1 MAGQTGTILAM
12 RGIQKRF
19 GDVNALDD
27 VEFCLGEGEVHALLG
42 VNGAGKS
49 TLIKILSGVYSK
61 DGGTIEIAGKAYDL
75 GSPRAAIEAGVAVVQ
90 QHPELVGDL
99 TGAENIFLGHE
110 SAKPGLFSRIDRSGI
125 AARAQAMLSRFPIDI
140 DLGRRV
146 ADMPAVDR
154 EIVAILHALRLE
166 NARILILDEP
176 TSTLTEREKASLF
189 SMMKTLKAAGI
200 AIIYITH
207 RLEEVFEI
215 ADAFTVFRGGRNVAT
230 HTVKEAREKKIS
242 IPNLMLDSDKGLTFP
257 PRSQKTDG
265 DIVLEAKN
273 LSAEGLFRNVS
284 FAARKGEILG
294 IFGLVGSGVDEL
306 SKALFGV
313 VAPDSGEIHLKGRA
327 VRFRSAAQA
336 LQAGIFLVPG
346 DSPVGYRLPLS
357 ALAYIPPSQ
366 YPYINPQDPT
376 VPREKL
382 PDFHGHG
389 GRPLQTAHFE
399 PFSERQPQPG
409 QIGGYAQDIDG
420 HVRTALS
427 VEARDGRLCV
437 FMPPTVTVEDYLDLI
452 ASIERAAK
460 ALGLPVH
467 IEGYAPP
474 QDERIDVIRV
484 APDPGVIEVNIHPAS
499 SWKECVE
506 TTAAIYEE
514 ARQTRLGTDKF
525 MIDGRHTGTGGGNH
539 VVVGGANPNDSPFL
553 RRPDLLKSLVLHWQ
567 RHPSMS
573 YLFSGLFIGPTSQ
586 APRIDEAR
594 HDGLYELEIA
604 LAQVPA
610 PGQGQPPL
618 PWLVDRLFR
627 NLLTDV
633 SGNTHRSEICIDKL
647 FSPDGP
653 TGRLGLVE
661 FRGFEMPPNAR
672 MSLAQQLLVRALIAR
687 AWRTPLDGRFVR
699 WGTSLHDR
707 FMLPHYV
714 WADFLDVLADLR
726 QHGFDFRPEWFA
738 AQLEFRFPFCG
749 EVQYGE
755 TRLEIRQALEP
766 WHVMGEEGAPGGT
779 VRYVDSSVE
788 RLQVRLQTDNPERYR
803 VACNGRAVPLRQTGE
818 AGVSVAGVRFK
829 AWHPASG
836 LHPVLPVDTPLTF
849 DIYDTWSGRSLGG
862 CRYHVAHPGGRNYE
876 TFPVNGNEAE
886 ARRLAR
892 FEPWGHTAGSYPL
905 MQETVSPEFPLTLD
919 LRRPQGL

>member
-27 VEFCLGEGEVHALLG
+27 VDFCLGEGEVHALLG

-313 VAPDSGEIHLKGRA
+313 VAPNSGEIHLKGRA

-346 DSPVGYRLPLS
+346 DR
-357 ALAYIPPSQ
+357 
-366 YPYINPQDPT
+366 
-376 VPREKL
+376 
-382 PDFHGHG
+382 
-389 GRPLQTAHFE
+389 
-399 PFSERQPQPG
+399 
-409 QIGGYAQDIDG
+409 
-420 HVRTALS
+420 
-427 VEARDGRLCV
+427 
-437 FMPPTVTVEDYLDLI
+437 
-452 ASIERAAK
+452 
-460 ALGLPVH
+460 
-467 IEGYAPP
+467 
-474 QDERIDVIRV
+474 
-484 APDPGVIEVNIHPAS
+484 
-499 SWKECVE
+499 
-506 TTAAIYEE
+506 
-514 ARQTRLGTDKF
+514 
-525 MIDGRHTGTGGGNH
+525 
-539 VVVGGANPNDSPFL
+539 
-553 RRPDLLKSLVLHWQ
+553 
-567 RHPSMS
+567 
-573 YLFSGLFIGPTSQ
+573 
-586 APRIDEAR
+586 
-594 HDGLYELEIA
+594 
-604 LAQVPA
+604 
-610 PGQGQPPL
+610 
-618 PWLVDRLFR
+618 
-627 NLLTDV
+627 
-633 SGNTHRSEICIDKL
+633 RSE
-647 FSPDGP
+647 
-653 TGRLGLVE
+653 GLTMDEDVV
-661 FRGFEMPPNAR
+661 FNTT
-672 MSLAQQLLVRALIAR
+672 LANL
-687 AWRTPLDGRFVR
+687 
-699 WGTSLHDR
+699 
-707 FMLPHYV
+707 
-714 WADFLDVLADLR
+714 
-726 QHGFDFRPEWFA
+726 
-738 AQLEFRFPFCG
+738 
-749 EVQYGE
+749 
-755 TRLEIRQALEP
+755 
-766 WHVMGEEGAPGGT
+766 
-779 VRYVDSSVE
+779 
-788 RLQVRLQTDNPERYR
+788 
-803 VACNGRAVPLRQTGE
+803 GRA
-818 AGVSVAGVRFK
+818 
-829 AWHPASG
+829 
-836 LHPVLPVDTPLTF
+836 
-849 DIYDTWSGRSLGG
+849 SLGG
-862 CRYHVAHPGGRNYE
+862 ILRFGDNRKQAAALAAKVDLQPPKLDRALRGFSGGNQQKVVIAKGLYRQAEVYIFVEPTVGVDIGARSKIYSLMREISRDAAVIVISSDCDEVHGVADRTVALYKGAPIGAPDRATTRDQLLSAGIMGE
-876 TFPVNGNEAE
+876 M
-886 ARRLAR
+886 
-892 FEPWGHTAGSYPL
+892 TA
-905 MQETVSPEFPLTLD
+905 
-919 LRRPQGL
+919 